1 MVEWKTGVDLSDFAD
16 KPVKMQIEMT
26 NASLYT
32 FQFAVTFLAPGRIF
46 TN

>member
-26 NASLYT
+26 DASLYA
-32 FQFAVTFLAPGRIF
+32 FQFEVTFLASGRIF